1 MESHMTILSHLFSAI
16 LVALFFAW
24 LVIADQNKPITENL
38 VKSFIKT
45 ECSTPEQAG
54 RMAASA
60 VKRLVDMRDAGEISL
75 TEYRERNIILSNGL
89 KVWGAERDLQAYCSA
104 IWKSNE

>member
-1 MESHMTILSHLFSAI
+1 MTILSHLFSAI

-24 LVIADQNKPITENL
+24 LVIADQNRPITENL

-54 RMAASA
+54 RLASSA
-60 VKRLVDMRDAGEISL
+60 VKRLVDMRDAGEISFI
-75 TEYRERNIILSNGL
+75 EYRERNRILSNGL
-89 KVWGAERDLQAYCSA
+89 MAWGTEQNLESYCSA